1 MFGSGR
7 FCLFEQAA
15 GFEFD
20 DRYCPFFSHLNSIY
34 TKLFKVTVSWR
45 GMRKACPSKCQEKF
59 A

>member
-45 GMRKACPSKCQEKF
+45 GMRKACPSKCQ
-59 A
+59 